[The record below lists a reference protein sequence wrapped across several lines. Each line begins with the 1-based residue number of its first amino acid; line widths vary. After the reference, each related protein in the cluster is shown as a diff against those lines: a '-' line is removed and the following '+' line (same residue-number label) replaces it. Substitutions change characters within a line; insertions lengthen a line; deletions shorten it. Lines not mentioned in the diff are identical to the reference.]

1 MNAPHLQVSSEGGR
15 IEIAGRLDLTS
26 FRRLLA
32 TIHQTVA
39 DKGFGEVTLDF
50 SDATRAY
57 PGPMLAVLATCVRL
71 HDESDVDFF
80 LVRPNDRKL
89 RRLFSN
95 ANWAH
100 IVSPQRFAPSSWQPT
115 SVMPARW
122 FTSPDEQHQI
132 VDRIIDAVLSSP
144 AELTRSSL
152 AAFEWAVN
160 EITDNVLQHAG
171 SPQGGLVQLNH
182 YPNAHWLE
190 FAVADAGKGIPDTIR
205 TTRSGLTDPQALELS
220 VRQGITRDKEVG
232 QGNGLFGTFQASRV
246 GEGDFTIH
254 SGYASI
260 GSDMEAK
267 AERVPVNGTL
277 VVVRLDYSNPEA
289 LWHALD
295 MRGRRGD
302 PAGDYVELRY
312 EHATEDSLDFVVQR
326 EAGSVGSRSAGRS
339 ARMKLEKLLAMY
351 PAYRVRV
358 DFADVPVISSSFA
371 DEFIGKLFVR
381 TGALRFMRTIQFRG
395 ASPKV
400 QSVLDRAILQ
410 RVRQEAD
417 DG

>member
-1 MNAPHLQVSSEGGR
+1 MNAPPLQVSSEGGR

-39 DKGFGEVTLDF
+39 DQGFGEVTLDF
-50 SDATRAY
+50 SDTTRAY
-57 PGPMLAVLATCVRL
+57 PGPMLAVLASCVRL
-71 HDESDVDFF
+71 HDESDVEFF

-100 IVSPQRFAPSSWQPT
+100 IVSPDRFAPSGWQPT

-182 YPNAHWLE
+182 YPSVHWLE
-190 FAVADAGKGIPDTIR
+190 FAVADAGKGIPDTIG
-205 TTRSGLTDPQALELS
+205 TTRTP
-220 VRQGITRDKEVG
+220 RRC
-232 QGNGLFGTFQASRV
+232 GTHWTCGV
-246 GEGDFTIH
+246 
-254 SGYASI
+254 
-260 GSDMEAK
+260 
-267 AERVPVNGTL
+267 
-277 VVVRLDYSNPEA
+277 
-289 LWHALD
+289 
-295 MRGRRGD
+295 
-302 PAGDYVELRY
+302 AG
-312 EHATEDSLDFVVQR
+312 AIQR
-326 EAGSVGSRSAGRS
+326 ETMSNSGMNTRRRTVS
-339 ARMKLEKLLAMY
+339 
-351 PAYRVRV
+351 
-358 DFADVPVISSSFA
+358 ISSSNRKPA
-371 DEFIGKLFVR
+371 RSDPGRLAGQPE
-381 TGALRFMRTIQFRG
+381 
-395 ASPKV
+395 
-400 QSVLDRAILQ
+400 
-410 RVRQEAD
+410 
-417 DG
+417 